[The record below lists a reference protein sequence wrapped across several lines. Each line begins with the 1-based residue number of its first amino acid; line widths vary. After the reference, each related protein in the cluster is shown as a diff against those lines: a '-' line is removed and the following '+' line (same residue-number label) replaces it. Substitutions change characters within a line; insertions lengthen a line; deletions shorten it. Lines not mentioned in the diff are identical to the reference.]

1 MLLPSVSIKTFFFCP
16 NGRNFVS
23 QFYVAEFCN
32 IIKQDWS
39 KSTLS
44 FWDLNQFDDP
54 RFRHCGMWYTHV
66 DTRVTDQLTGHVL
79 DMTRA
84 QSAVST
90 RGESMIHSVAS
101 VLVWSIWVNHS
112 CSHVSAITCLICL
125 NLHLGHVLR
134 HVEIFKY
141 FLLYLLYVDNYF
153 HRIKIYLQRKQCV
166 LFYTVYDQLASQSK
180 PVCIVQSF

>member
-1 MLLPSVSIKTFFFCP
+1 MDLKGNNWCLKILCSMLLHSVSIKTFFFRP
-16 NGRNFVS
+16 NCRNFVS

-66 DTRVTDQLTGHVL
+66 DTRVAAQLTGHML
-79 DMTRA
+79 DMTRVH
-84 QSAVST
+84 QLSKT

-112 CSHVSAITCLICL
+112 CSHVSANTCLTCL
-125 NLHLGHVLR
+125 NCIWDTCSGTWKYLN
-134 HVEIFKY
+134 IFSCI
-141 FLLYLLYVDNYF
+141 F
-153 HRIKIYLQRKQCV
+153 CMSTTTS
-166 LFYTVYDQLASQSK
+166 TV
-180 PVCIVQSF
+180 

>member
-1 MLLPSVSIKTFFFCP
+1 MLLHSVSIKTFFFCP
-16 NGRNFVS
+16 NRRNFVS
-23 QFYVAEFCN
+23 QFIVTEFCN

-66 DTRVTDQLTGHVL
+66 DTCVAAQLTGHVL
-79 DMTRA
+79 DMTHVH
-84 QSAVST
+84 QLSKT

-112 CSHVSAITCLICL
+112 CSHVSGNTCLTCL
-125 NLHLGHVLR
+125 NCTWDTCLGTWKYLN
-134 HVEIFKY
+134 IFSCI
-141 FLLYLLYVDNYF
+141 F
-153 HRIKIYLQRKQCV
+153 CMSTTTS
-166 LFYTVYDQLASQSK
+166 TV
-180 PVCIVQSF
+180 

>member
-1 MLLPSVSIKTFFFCP
+1 MLLHSVSIKTFFFCP
-16 NGRNFVS
+16 NCRNFVS
-23 QFYVAEFCN
+23 QFIVTEFCN

-66 DTRVTDQLTGHVL
+66 DTCVAAQLTGHVL
-79 DMTRA
+79 DMTHVH
-84 QSAVST
+84 QLSKT

-112 CSHVSAITCLICL
+112 CSHVSGNTCLTCL
-125 NLHLGHVLR
+125 NCTWDTCLGTWKYLN
-134 HVEIFKY
+134 IFSCI
-141 FLLYLLYVDNYF
+141 F
-153 HRIKIYLQRKQCV
+153 CMSTTTS
-166 LFYTVYDQLASQSK
+166 TV
-180 PVCIVQSF
+180 